1 MLIMVQFFFITL
13 SAFSFKFIAPETTTT
28 KLKLP
33 ASLIA
38 DRLINNY
45 DFLSLR
51 KQGISYHDFCCSFHS
66 LSEEHAIS
74 CYSVAVWPCAEFSFL
89 RISTLPV

>member
-38 DRLINNY
+38 DRLINSY
-45 DFLSLR
+45 DFLPLR
-51 KQGISYHDFCCSFHS
+51 KQGISYFYCSFH
-66 LSEEHAIS
+66 
-74 CYSVAVWPCAEFSFL
+74 
-89 RISTLPV
+89 